1 MLVIFLANEGG
12 GKTTDFCFRDKGN
25 YVRPIA
31 DWMELRKYNISS
43 ASKIQHLK

>member
-1 MLVIFLANEGG
+1 MSEPFIMLVIFLANEGG

-31 DWMELRKYNISS
+31 DWM
-43 ASKIQHLK
+43 AVA